1 MPPYREICADFDR
14 ETIVVYQAY
23 NDAIADA
30 ALAAGRFVAPFS
42 FNRMTWIKPSF
53 LWLMERSGWGT
64 KSNQTRILAVR
75 IKRSGWEMALESGVL
90 TAFEPSVHPS
100 IASWH
105 EQFQVTPV
113 HVQWDPE
120 RSIHGKKLD
129 YRAIQVG
136 ISRTLID
143 KYVSDWI
150 TEIHDL
156 TETTNKIRS
165 LRKAGHY
172 DKARRLLPGESQYPV
187 TDNIARRLG
196 MQNSSARK

>member
-1 MPPYREICADFDR
+1 MPEYREIRADFDR
-14 ETIVVYQAY
+14 ESIVVYQAY

-53 LWLMERSGWGT
+53 LWLMARSGWGT

-75 IKRSGWEMALESGVL
+75 IARAGWNTALEQGVL
-90 TAFEPSVHPS
+90 TAFEPTVHASV
-100 IASWH
+100 AKWH
-105 EQFQVTPV
+105 AQFQVAPV

-120 RSIHGKKLD
+120 RSIHGNKLD

-143 KYVSDWI
+143 EYVSDWI
-150 TEIHDL
+150 SEIRDL
-156 TETTNKIRS
+156 TEITMKVRS

-172 DKARRLLPGESQYPV
+172 DKARRLRPREAIYPV
-187 TDNIARRLG
+187 TDNVARRLG
-196 MQNSSARK
+196 MEKPSRRR

>member
-1 MPPYREICADFDR
+1 MPQYREIRADFDR
-14 ETIVVYQAY
+14 ESIVVYQAY
-23 NDAIADA
+23 SDAIADA
-30 ALAAGRFVAPFS
+30 ALAASRFVAPFS

-75 IKRSGWEMALESGVL
+75 ITRTGWDSALENGVL
-90 TAFEPSVHPS
+90 TAFEPTVHHS
-100 IASWH
+100 IANWN
-105 EQFQVTPV
+105 EQFQVAPV

-143 KYVSDWI
+143 EYVSDWI
-150 TEIHDL
+150 TEIRDL
-156 TETTNKIRS
+156 TEITNKIRS

-172 DKARRLLPGESQYPV
+172 DKARRLLPRETTYPV
-187 TDNIARRLG
+187 TDNVARRLG
-196 MQNSSARK
+196 MEKPSTRR